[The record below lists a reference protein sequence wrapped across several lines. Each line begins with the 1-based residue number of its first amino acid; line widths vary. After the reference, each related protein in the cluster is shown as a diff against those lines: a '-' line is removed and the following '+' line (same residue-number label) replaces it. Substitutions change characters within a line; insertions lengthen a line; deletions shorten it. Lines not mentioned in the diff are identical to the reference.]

1 MKIGD
6 KMAKQKKRKLKK
18 NVKTLLIFLLCCF
31 LITITI
37 LYTINNKPLKTK
49 PKSIKTDTSLE
60 IKLKKLKNINEK
72 ISYFDNKKI
81 DRYIAYQNENKDL
94 DIKQIILNV
103 NMGLDNPYYTN
114 TTPTKNLNTPTIL
127 VNKYNYL
134 TEDYIPDNLE
144 NISTNYAR
152 EGMKLVNY
160 AKDAFEELA
169 QAAQKENMKII
180 AMSSYRSYTYQVN
193 LYNRY
198 VAQDGKEAADTYS
211 ARAGFSEHQTGLA
224 ADVYNGKEDYTNF
237 EKTKEFTWMQENAHK
252 YGFILR
258 FPKDKV
264 KETGYQYES
273 WHYRYVG
280 KEAAKYI
287 HKHKITL
294 EEYYVKK
301 IEKY

>member
-1 MKIGD
+1 MKLGD
-6 KMAKQKKRKLKK
+6 KMAQKKKKKLKK
-18 NVKTLLIFLLCCF
+18 NVKTMLIFLLCCF

-37 LYTINNKPLKTK
+37 LYSINNKSSKTK
-49 PKSIKTDTSLE
+49 PKSTKTDTELKV
-60 IKLKKLKNINEK
+60 KLKKLKNINEK

-81 DRYIAYQNENKDL
+81 DRYITYQNENKDL

-114 TTPTKNLNTPTIL
+114 TIPTKNLNTPTIL

-144 NISTNYAR
+144 SISTNYAR

-237 EKTKEFTWMQENAHK
+237 EKTKEFTWMQENAYK

-280 KEAAKYI
+280 KEAAEYI